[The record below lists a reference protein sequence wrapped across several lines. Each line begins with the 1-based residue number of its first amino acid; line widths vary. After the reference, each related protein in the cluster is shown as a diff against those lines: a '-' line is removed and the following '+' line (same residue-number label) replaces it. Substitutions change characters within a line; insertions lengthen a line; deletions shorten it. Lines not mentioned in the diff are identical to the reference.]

1 MPSEEA
7 AIASP
12 AVIRFG
18 AIAYRYRQY
27 LSMALLAIS
36 ILMAWQAGPLT
47 ARPALNASLDAAA
60 FAFVLCG
67 GALRSWAMGH
77 HTWRRVHG
85 EGSERRLITAGP
97 YALVRN
103 PLYLGTLLIS
113 AGIALMSGSWAVIA
127 VYLVLFWL
135 GYAAIILWEESR
147 LDRQFGDRYRAYF
160 DSVPRLVPNGTRWGA
175 REGTFSAST
184 MMRCME
190 PAKTVGFLAALGVM
204 LYLKT

>member
-1 MPSEEA
+1 MRADEA
-7 AIASP
+7 AGAAVPS

-18 AIAYRYRQY
+18 ALAYRTRQY
-27 LSMALLAIS
+27 LSMALLAVS
-36 ILMAWQAGPLT
+36 IYMARPLT
-47 ARPALNASLDAAA
+47 ASPAANTLLHACA
-60 FAFVLCG
+60 FALVICG

-85 EGSERRLITAGP
+85 EGSQRRLITAGP

-113 AGIALMSGSWAVIA
+113 GGIALMSGSWAVIG
-127 VYLVLFWL
+127 VYLVVFWA

-147 LDRQFGDRYRAYF
+147 LDRQFGDRYRSYF
-160 DSVPRLVPNGTRWGA
+160 QFVPRLIPNGTIWSP
-175 REGTFSAST
+175 REGEFSAST

-190 PAKTVGFLAALGVM
+190 PAKTVAFLAALGAM
-204 LYLKT
+204 LYLKG